1 MLIGISG
8 KKNSGKNEV
17 ADMLSFILFTRMNK
31 SYQQFREAQDI
42 RNTFFN
48 AKDYGNAEL
57 TLPNIHSFAA
67 NLKKCIATCTGI
79 NFHDLEDRNVK
90 SSKISWLGISYR
102 KLLQEFGEGIRQ
114 TVDKNFWVNS
124 LLSQYDNSQN
134 WIISDVRHI
143 EEANAILDL
152 GGNLIRVNRCTD
164 SNDTHIS
171 EVDLDNFDKFDFVID
186 NNNKSLE
193 ELFKECTII
202 VNKLR
207 WYNFRHY
214 IH

>member
-8 KKNSGKNEV
+8 KKLSGKNEV
-17 ADMLSFILFTRMNK
+17 ADMLSFLLFKKGT
-31 SYQQFREAQDI
+31 YQQFREAKDI
-42 RNTFFN
+42 RNTFLK
-48 AKDYGNAEL
+48 AEDYINAEL
-57 TLPNIHSFAA
+57 TLPNIHSFAS
-67 NLKKCIATCTGI
+67 NLKKCVAVCTGI

-90 SSKISWLGISYR
+90 SSEISWMGISYR

-124 LLSQYDNSQN
+124 LLSQYDNSKN

-143 EEANAILDL
+143 EEANAILDRN
-152 GGNLIRVNRCTD
+152 GILIRVNRNTG

-171 EVDLDNFDKFDFVID
+171 EIGLDNFENFGYVID

-193 ELFKECTII
+193 DLFNECNYII
-202 VNKLR
+202 EHIINWK
-207 WYNFRHY
+207 Y
-214 IH
+214 